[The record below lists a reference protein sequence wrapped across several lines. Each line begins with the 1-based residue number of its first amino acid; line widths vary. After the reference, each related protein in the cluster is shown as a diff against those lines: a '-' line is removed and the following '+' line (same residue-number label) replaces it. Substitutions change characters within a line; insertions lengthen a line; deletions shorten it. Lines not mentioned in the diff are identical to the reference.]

1 MEARDR
7 RYNLALFAA
16 AVVAWLAVAIV
27 LLTQDPRTDP
37 GIRYVGAGLIGLA
50 FALMTAPLF
59 WLFAFARQR
68 RIAYRGDWPRALRRG
83 AWVGGYAGLVT
94 ALRLEGLFQLPI
106 ALFLAALIV
115 VAEVSLSG
123 RR

>member
-16 AVVAWLAVAIV
+16 AAAAWIGVAIV
-27 LLTQDPRTDP
+27 LLTQDPRADP
-37 GIRYVGAGLIGLA
+37 AIRYLGAGLIGVA
-50 FALMTAPLF
+50 FALTTVPLF
-59 WLFAFARQR
+59 WLLAFARQR
-68 RIAYRGDWPRALRRG
+68 RIAYLGDWPRALRRG
-83 AWVGGYAGLVT
+83 AWVGGYIGLIA
-94 ALRLEGLFQLPI
+94 ALRLEDLFQLPI
-106 ALFLAALIV
+106 ALFVAALVV

>member
-16 AVVAWLAVAIV
+16 AVLAWIGVAVV
-27 LLTQDPRTDP
+27 VLTQDPRTDP
-37 GIRYVGAGLIGLA
+37 GVRYLGAGLIA
-50 FALMTAPLF
+50 IAVALTTAPLF
-59 WLFAFARQR
+59 WLLAFARQR
-68 RIAYRGDWPRALRRG
+68 RIAYLGDWPRALRRG
-83 AWVGGYAGLVT
+83 AWVGGYIGLVA

-106 ALFLAALIV
+106 ALFVAALVI